1 MEDTLVPIMV
11 VGMLFIGL
19 PWLVFHYIT
28 KWKQAKTLTVDDERL
43 LDDVHE
49 TARRLEDR
57 LITIERIMAADNP
70 NWKSGQ

>member
-1 MEDTLVPIMV
+1 MEDVFLPIIIC
-11 VGMLFIGL
+11 GTLFIGL

-28 KWKQAKTLTVDDERL
+28 KWKQAKVLTVDDERL
-43 LDDVHE
+43 LDDMHE

>member
-1 MEDTLVPIMV
+1 MEEALVPIMV

-43 LDDVHE
+43 LDDVHD
-49 TARRLEDR
+49 TARRLEER
-57 LITIERIMAADNP
+57 LVTIERIMTADNP

>member
-1 MEDTLVPIMV
+1 MV

-43 LDDVHE
+43 LDDVHD

-70 NWKSGQ
+70 NWKSGN

>member
-1 MEDTLVPIMV
+1 MEDVLVPIMV

-43 LDDVHE
+43 LDDVHD